1 MLKFPL
7 CDDATTLL
15 PAQMFVAVPT
25 PYGLEQ
31 LGRIICRC
39 ERATPASKQE
49 LVRRIRMST
58 FQVHF
63 RIIFNSF
70 SHHLRIAC
78 PCRLAGRCLR
88 IAHAPVDE
96 VAQRLDTPEARD
108 DLPASRRLGCQA
120 ARSRPLLCQHIGERI
135 PHGCTRDTEKTAI
148 GEIKI
153 QDDKHDARD

>member
-7 CDDATTLL
+7 CDDATTPL

-78 PCRLAGRCLR
+78 PCRLAGRCLPYR
-88 IAHAPVDE
+88 PCTRRRGGA
-96 VAQRLDTPEARD
+96 
-108 DLPASRRLGCQA
+108 ASRHPPKLGMICQPA
-120 ARSRPLLCQHIGERI
+120 ALAAKRHVADRYCASISASAFRMDVLEIPKRP
-135 PHGCTRDTEKTAI
+135 P
-148 GEIKI
+148 
-153 QDDKHDARD
+153 